1 MNPHAP
7 RFGVAGPNDVS
18 RTKRSSDGPHEVRA
32 ALKNAVNR
40 FASRSEGMNTVDLES
55 DPRATDPL
63 DTQSTKR
70 DNEIGQLCDCVPDDD
85 QLQPDGS

>member
-7 RFGVAGPNDVS
+7 GLGVAGPNNIS
-18 RTKRSSDGPHEVRA
+18 CTKRSSDGPHEVGA

-40 FASRSEGMNTVDLES
+40 LAGRSEGMNTLDLES
-55 DPRATDPL
+55 DPCATDPF

-70 DNEIGQLCDCVPDDD
+70 DNEIGQLCNCVPDDD
-85 QLQPDGS
+85 QLQSDGP